1 MIETTTVGL
10 IQETQCQWF
19 EPKRLRALL
28 LTVDGAGS
36 GIDADKLDGQEGA
49 YYLPAASYTA
59 ADILTKIK
67 TVDGAGSGLDADLLD
82 GSSSAAF
89 ATSGHNHA
97 ATYVDVAGDTMT
109 GSLVINGSN
118 TISAGAGTNSA
129 HVMGQGTIG
138 NVGFAGFF
146 ALAATAYATTA
157 NYMIMQNGAVGTGD
171 TFLNAPTGR
180 GVYHRINNA
189 DVMVMSSTGLRIGS
203 GTAPSYTLDVSGTM
217 RVSGNIGF
225 YNTTPVARPA
235 AYTQTYATATRTHS
249 NITAATP
256 SAYAAG
262 ANGYSTGAKA
272 SEVHAAVVAHQ
283 TDIAN
288 IKQVLNQVI
297 DDLQAFGLLQ

>member
-1 MIETTTVGL
+1 MIEATTVGL

-36 GIDADKLDGQEGA
+36 G
-49 YYLPAASYTA
+49 
-59 ADILTKIK
+59 
-67 TVDGAGSGLDADLLD
+67 LDADLLD
-82 GSSSAAF
+82 GYTSNDFPRKSEDAPISGAWTFSATVTLGSGAQIAMASAAEDKI
-89 ATSGHNHA
+89 
-97 ATYVDVAGDTMT
+97 YYY
-109 GSLVINGSN
+109 SN
-118 TISAGAGTNSA
+118 TFGTGISGASLTSWSGGNFMWRIGGTNSSS
-129 HVMGQGTIG
+129 GTQ
-138 NVGFAGFF
+138 
-146 ALAATAYATTA
+146 
-157 NYMIMQNGAVGTGD
+157 M
-171 TFLNAPTGR
+171 
-180 GVYHRINNA
+180 
-189 DVMVMSSTGLRIGS
+189 MVLGSNGLRLGTSGS
-203 GTAPSYTLDVSGTM
+203 PNYTLDVSGTM

-297 DDLQAFGLLQ
+297 DDLQTLGLLQ